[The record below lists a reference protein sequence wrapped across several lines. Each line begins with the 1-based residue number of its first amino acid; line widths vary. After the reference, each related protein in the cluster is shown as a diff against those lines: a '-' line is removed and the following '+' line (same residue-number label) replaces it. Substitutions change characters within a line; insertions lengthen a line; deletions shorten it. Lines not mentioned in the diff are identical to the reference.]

1 MARGLGIFV
10 LWIQSR
16 SALDDTGRGEAN
28 FRLRP
33 AGGEP
38 DWPLTAIRWMGATLA
53 GLARAWLYIRSGRL
67 WSSVIAH
74 AVAHGALGVWVVCPR
89 QGQFW

>member
-16 SALDDTGRGEAN
+16 SALDDTGRGQAS

-38 DWPLTAIRWMGATLA
+38 DWPLIAIRWMGATLA
-53 GLARAWLYIRSGRL
+53 GLAYAWLYIRSGKL

-74 AVAHGALGVWVVCPR
+74 AVTHGALGVWVVCLR